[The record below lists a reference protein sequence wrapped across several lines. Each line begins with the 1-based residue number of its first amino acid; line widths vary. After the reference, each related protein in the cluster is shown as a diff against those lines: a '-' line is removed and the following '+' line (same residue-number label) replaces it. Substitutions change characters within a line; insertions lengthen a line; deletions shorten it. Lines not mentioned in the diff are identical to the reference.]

1 MKIISNEK
9 LIKRNS
15 IIGNVLS
22 LSSIAIL
29 GVGMFFSFKDKEGIY
44 LPITF
49 SALIVGFLLFQVGN
63 FFMNRWGKPPRPDQ
77 KLSQALKGLD
87 DKYTLYHYQT
97 DISHLLIGPGGIFS
111 LLPYNQTGNITYDSL
126 KGRWKQSGGNFF
138 LKTFGGE
145 SLGKPDLDS
154 RYAVSDIQKFLT
166 KKNIN
171 LGDYVPE
178 SVIVFT
184 NDKATVMVEDSPIP
198 LTLNWL
204 KAFKP
209 HLLLKNER
217 LE

>member
-1 MKIISNEK
+1 
-9 LIKRNS
+9 
-15 IIGNVLS
+15 
-22 LSSIAIL
+22 
-29 GVGMFFSFKDKEGIY
+29 
-44 LPITF
+44 
-49 SALIVGFLLFQVGN
+49 
-63 FFMNRWGKPPRPDQ
+63 MNRWGKPPRPDQ

-198 LTLNWL
+198 AVTSEKLKEFIRKRGKSNPLNPELVKSIQTTLT
-204 KAFKP
+204 P
-209 HLLLKNER
+209 
-217 LE
+217 